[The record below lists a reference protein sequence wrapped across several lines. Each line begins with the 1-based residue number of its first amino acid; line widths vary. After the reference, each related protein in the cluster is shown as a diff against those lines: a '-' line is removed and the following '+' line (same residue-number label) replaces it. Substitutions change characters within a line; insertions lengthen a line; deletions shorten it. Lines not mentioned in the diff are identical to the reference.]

1 MVLRENKAKW
11 VDQGSEFYNI
21 CFQKRLDDNN
31 MEMYS
36 TQNEGKPNVAER
48 FIRILK
54 NKIYKHMTDMS
65 KNVYLMC

>member
-21 CFQKRLDDNN
+21 CFKKRLDDNN

-54 NKIYKHMTDMS
+54 YKIYKHMTDTS